1 MAIPQKDLES
11 ALEKKF
17 PQDTVVVKDLV
28 GDGDHY
34 AVEIISTQFNGLRL
48 VQRHRL
54 VYEALGDMV
63 GTTLHALTLKLYS
76 PDEKKDA

>member
-11 ALEKKF
+11 MLEKF
-17 PQDTVVVKDLV
+17 FNQDTVSIKDLA

-34 AVEIISTQFNGLRL
+34 AVEIVSPKFQGLRL

-54 VYEALGDMV
+54 VYQALGAIV
-63 GTTLHALTLKLYS
+63 GTTLHALTLKLLT
-76 PDEKKDA
+76 PDEKKDM